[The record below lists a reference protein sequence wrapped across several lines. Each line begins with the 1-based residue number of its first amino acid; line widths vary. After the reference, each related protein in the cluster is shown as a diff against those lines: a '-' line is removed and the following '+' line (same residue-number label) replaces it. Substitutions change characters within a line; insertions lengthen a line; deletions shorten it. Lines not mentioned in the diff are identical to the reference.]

1 MVLEQ
6 VVIITQILKQNSHHG
21 QNQLITDGTQNLILP
36 NDGYYRLAYAVVE
49 KAVYDY
55 KKALSQLSIGKNK
68 RKNEEIVEECERFF
82 NSEYIKLFTDLE
94 INKIIRE

>member
-1 MVLEQ
+1 MWSKKYSGRVKSSALFERIIMV
-6 VVIITQILKQNSHHG
+6 
-21 QNQLITDGTQNLILP
+21 

-68 RKNEEIVEECERFF
+68 IKNKEIVEECERFF

>member
-1 MVLEQ
+1 MV
-6 VVIITQILKQNSHHG
+6 
-21 QNQLITDGTQNLILP
+21 
-36 NDGYYRLAYAVVE
+36 NDGYYRLAYEVVE

-68 RKNEEIVEECERFF
+68 IKNKEIVEECERFF

>member
-1 MVLEQ
+1 MV
-6 VVIITQILKQNSHHG
+6 
-21 QNQLITDGTQNLILP
+21 
-36 NDGYYRLAYAVVE
+36 NDGYYRLTYAVVE
-49 KAVYDY
+49 KAIYDY

-68 RKNEEIVEECERFF
+68 IKNKEIIEECERFF